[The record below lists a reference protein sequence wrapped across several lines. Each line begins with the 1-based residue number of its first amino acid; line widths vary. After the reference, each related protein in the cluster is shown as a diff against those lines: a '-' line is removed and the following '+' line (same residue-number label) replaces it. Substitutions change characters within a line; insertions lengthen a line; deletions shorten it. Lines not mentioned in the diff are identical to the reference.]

1 MNVSSSA
8 FRNQYYQERLAFYES
23 LDLSQVSE
31 PELLAVA
38 GEASSLQK
46 FLTDI
51 LEEGYVDAVNRCAP
65 QKMGSTNAKH
75 SINQTD
81 LMILD
86 TKRTGACRVENP
98 HATCDIPTLSSP
110 SREKFDKADRPLP
123 QTSEGF

>member
-65 QKMGSTNAKH
+65 QKMGSEPEPA
-75 SINQTD
+75 
-81 LMILD
+81 
-86 TKRTGACRVENP
+86 A
-98 HATCDIPTLSSP
+98 
-110 SREKFDKADRPLP
+110 PL
-123 QTSEGF
+123 